1 MAYATVDDVA
11 ARLGRDLDEA
21 EQRLAAVLLDDAEQ
35 RIRARIPDLDERVNA
50 SEHYRALV
58 VSVEAAAVVR
68 VLRNPGG
75 YRSETDGNYSYQ
87 LDTRAAAGF
96 LTILDE
102 EWALLGAS
110 HGAFTATPYL
120 DPIHHDPL
128 HLMRHPRGTGPYLPL
143 DREWWPP

>member
-11 ARLGRDLDEA
+11 VRLGRDLDDA
-21 EQRLAAVLLDDAEQ
+21 EQRLAAVLLDDAEE
-35 RIRARIPDLDERVNA
+35 RIRARIPDLDDRVAA

-75 YRSETDGNYSYQ
+75 YRSETEGTYAYT

-96 LTILDE
+96 LTILDD
-102 EWALLGAS
+102 EWALLGVA
-110 HGAFTATPYL
+110 HGAFTAVPYL
-120 DPIHHDPL
+120 DPLRHHPR
-128 HLMRHPRGTGPYLPL
+128 HLLRYPRGTEPYLPL
-143 DREWWPP
+143 EGEWWPP